1 MITFIIP
8 AYQAEDT
15 LRETIDSVLWQTDES
30 WRMILV
36 NDGSTDRT
44 KEICLEYREQL
55 PEKITYLSQSN
66 KGLGCARNAGMAL
79 VKTRYMAFLD
89 SDDRLMPNFVETI
102 ALYTRK
108 HEPEVILTLPLIW
121 HEGSQGVREWYDQP
135 VFDKLFQRDG
145 EMIVPSHT
153 AQIYTLEVN
162 VCRKILH
169 RDFVRRTGF
178 LFPESIKWED
188 VFPHFYLLSNCRSCM
203 GIRSTGFYYR
213 VGRKNQITALRGK
226 DRLDI
231 LTIFPELLRYIEE
244 GKREELR
251 FGAMRLFVRF
261 SIWCIKMTEG
271 ELRVQ
276 LVKELSSF
284 FRRVPSSF
292 YKALRKGAKNNYNK
306 ADRRQYALFLIAIRR
321 PALRFVFYDYLY
333 QEAME
338 KIVKK
343 LLRAGE
349 RVG

>member
-1 MITFIIP
+1 
-8 AYQAEDT
+8 
-15 LRETIDSVLWQTDES
+15 
-30 WRMILV
+30 
-36 NDGSTDRT
+36 
-44 KEICLEYREQL
+44 
-55 PEKITYLSQSN
+55 
-66 KGLGCARNAGMAL
+66 
-79 VKTRYMAFLD
+79 
-89 SDDRLMPNFVETI
+89 
-102 ALYTRK
+102 
-108 HEPEVILTLPLIW
+108 
-121 HEGSQGVREWYDQP
+121 
-135 VFDKLFQRDG
+135 
-145 EMIVPSHT
+145 
-153 AQIYTLEVN
+153 
-162 VCRKILH
+162 
-169 RDFVRRTGF
+169 
-178 LFPESIKWED
+178 
-188 VFPHFYLLSNCRSCM
+188 M

-292 YKALRKGAKNNYNK
+292 YKALRRGAKDNYNK